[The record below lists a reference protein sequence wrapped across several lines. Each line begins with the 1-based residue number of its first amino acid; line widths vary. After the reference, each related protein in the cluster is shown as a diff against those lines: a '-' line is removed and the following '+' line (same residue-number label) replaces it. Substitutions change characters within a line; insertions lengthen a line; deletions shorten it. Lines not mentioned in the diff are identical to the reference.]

1 MDRYQQLF
9 KRLESNNE
17 GAFVPFVTFRRSEP

>member
-1 MDRYQQLF
+1 VNSITPG

-17 GAFVPFVTFRRSEP
+17 GNRQLTRKPS